1 MEGRCWGCVREVGPA
16 DPHPGRG
23 GGSWDKQRFSWA
35 FVLGRDPH
43 WSEQLEWNV
52 PGMKSLLLPPP
63 LPLWNSPGP
72 WWGERGYCS
81 WDS

>member
-63 LPLWNSPGP
+63 LP
-72 WWGERGYCS
+72 
-81 WDS
+81 